1 MTMTIAITLDEK
13 NKFVMVSIAGRFDYS
28 LHEEFKNVLDHTKSN
43 HYIKF
48 VIDLGQ
54 VDEIDSSAI
63 GMILLLK
70 DMAGGK
76 QSNVELKHI
85 RPSIKEE
92 LEVAQIYKLVKVA

>member
-1 MTMTIAITLDEK
+1 MAITINLDET
-13 NKFVMVSIAGRFDYS
+13 NKFVMVSIVGRFDYS
-28 LHEEFKNVLDHTKSN
+28 LHEEFKNVLDYTKSN
-43 HYIKF
+43 SYVKY

-76 QSNVELKHI
+76 QSNVELRHI
-85 RPSIKEE
+85 RPTIKEE
-92 LEVAQIYKLVKVA
+92 LEVAQIYKLVNVA